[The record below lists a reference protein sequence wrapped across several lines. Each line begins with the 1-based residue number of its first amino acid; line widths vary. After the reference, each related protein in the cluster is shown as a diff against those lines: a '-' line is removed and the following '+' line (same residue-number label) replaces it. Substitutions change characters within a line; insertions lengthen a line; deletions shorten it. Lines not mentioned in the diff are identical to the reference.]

1 MSEPTWEDVEVPEDT
16 AGEFIDTPG
25 EDPEE
30 TNEA

>member
-1 MSEPTWEDVEVPEDT
+1 MSDPTWEDVDPEET